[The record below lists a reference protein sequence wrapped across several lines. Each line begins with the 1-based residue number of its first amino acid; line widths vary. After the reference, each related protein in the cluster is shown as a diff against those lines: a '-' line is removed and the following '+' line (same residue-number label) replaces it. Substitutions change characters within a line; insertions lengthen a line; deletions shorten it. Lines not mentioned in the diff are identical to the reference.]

1 MSAPFFKFDLFG
13 DEFSLVVAFV
23 IGLGFGFFLE
33 RAGFGSAR
41 KLTAQFYL
49 KDLAVFKVMF
59 SAIVTAMLGLFYLSW
74 AGFLDLSLVYY
85 GPTYLVP
92 QIIGGLVLGIGFVIG
107 GYCPGTSVV
116 AMATGRL
123 DALLFLAGV
132 TFGIFAFGEAYP
144 VIESLVYATPLGE
157 VTLPEIFH
165 LRHGLVVLL
174 VVLMALAGF
183 RGAEAVEKWSAGRT
197 RSARR
202 AEVGR

>member
-1 MSAPFFKFDLFG
+1 MNAPFFKFELFG
-13 DEFSLVVAFV
+13 DEISLVVAFV
-23 IGLGFGFFLE
+23 VGLGFGFFLE

-49 KDLAVFKVMF
+49 TDLAVFKVMF

-74 AGFLDLSLVYY
+74 AGLVDISLVYF

-92 QIIGGLVLGIGFVIG
+92 QVVGGLILGVGFVVG

-123 DALLFLAGV
+123 DALLFGLGILAG
-132 TFGIFAFGEAYP
+132 IFLFGEAFQA
-144 VIESLVYATPLGE
+144 IEGLVFATPMGE
-157 VTLPEIFH
+157 VTLPELFH

-174 VVLMALAGF
+174 VVLLALGGF
-183 RGAEAVEKWSAGRT
+183 RGAEAVERW
-197 RSARR
+197 SARR
-202 AEVGR
+202 AARAGAEVAR